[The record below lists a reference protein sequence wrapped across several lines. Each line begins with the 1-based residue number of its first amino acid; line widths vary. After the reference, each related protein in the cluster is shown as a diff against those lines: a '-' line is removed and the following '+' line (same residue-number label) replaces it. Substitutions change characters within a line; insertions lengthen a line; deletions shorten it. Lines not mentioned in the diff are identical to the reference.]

1 MKTKNIFLLG
11 ATGSIGTQVLDV
23 VRSLNNI
30 RVLSMAFGKNIK
42 LGEKLIAE
50 FKPEYVSTLD
60 FDDMNYLKS
69 LFPEISFGYGEEGLV
84 KAATYSDSPGVIVN
98 AIVGMAGLKPTVAGI
113 KKNRDILL
121 ANKETLVVAGEIIK
135 SLLKVYNV
143 ELIPIDSEHSAIY
156 QCLQTGKKEDVSK
169 VIITAS
175 GGSFRNLS
183 RSELNNVCL
192 EDALNHP
199 NWKMGNKI
207 TIDSATMVNKGLE
220 VIEAHFLFDLDYD
233 QIETIIHPESIVHS
247 LVEFKDN
254 SLIAQLSLPDMRLPI
269 QYALTQPKRE
279 IIPNYQKLSLSD
291 IGSLNF
297 QKMDYERFPVL
308 ALAYKVGR
316 QGGIMPAI
324 FNAANEAAVAL
335 FLDRKI
341 SFLEIETIIEKAIS
355 SFSNVLNPTLE
366 EIIEI
371 DLIVKK
377 KILEQYEV
385 K

>member
-254 SLIAQLSLPDMRLPI
+254 SLIAQLSLPR
-269 QYALTQPKRE
+269 YALTNS
-279 IIPNYQKLSLSD
+279 ICSYS
-291 IGSLNF
+291 
-297 QKMDYERFPVL
+297 
-308 ALAYKVGR
+308 
-316 QGGIMPAI
+316 
-324 FNAANEAAVAL
+324 
-335 FLDRKI
+335 
-341 SFLEIETIIEKAIS
+341 T
-355 SFSNVLNPTLE
+355 
-366 EIIEI
+366 
-371 DLIVKK
+371 
-377 KILEQYEV
+377 
-385 K
+385 

>member
-308 ALAYKVGR
+308 ALAYKVAR

>member
-371 DLIVKK
+371 DMIVKK